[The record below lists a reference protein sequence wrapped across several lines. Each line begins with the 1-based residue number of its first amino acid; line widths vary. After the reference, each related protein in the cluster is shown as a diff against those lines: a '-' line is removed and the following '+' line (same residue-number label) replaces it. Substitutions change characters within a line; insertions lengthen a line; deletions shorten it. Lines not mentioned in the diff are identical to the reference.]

1 MGGGEH
7 TGVLRIPDTTGAHHD
22 IGDHRRV
29 WIGRLSKP

>member
-7 TGVLRIPDTTGAHHD
+7 TGVLRIPDTTSAHHD